1 MLIVEASL
9 SFVISLPNGSFCPC
23 LALSGS
29 FWLGLLVLSGSS
41 RLTLRLYLAH
51 SGSLWLVVWLSLA
64 VSGSL
69 WLSQALFG
77 SLLLSEFAYKA
88 LAWLT
93 RPLLGSQ
100 RRCNT
105 LISPGDWKYVLI

>member
-1 MLIVEASL
+1 MARSVPFWLFLAWAAGSL
-9 SFVISLPNGSFCPC
+9 WLEPAHSP
-23 LALSGS
+23 ALSGS
-29 FWLGLLVLSGSS
+29 LFGSLWLPEALFGSLWLTVWLS
-41 RLTLRLYLAH
+41 LAH
-51 SGSLWLVVWLSLA
+51 SGSLRLF
-64 VSGSL
+64 
-69 WLSQALFG
+69 QALFG